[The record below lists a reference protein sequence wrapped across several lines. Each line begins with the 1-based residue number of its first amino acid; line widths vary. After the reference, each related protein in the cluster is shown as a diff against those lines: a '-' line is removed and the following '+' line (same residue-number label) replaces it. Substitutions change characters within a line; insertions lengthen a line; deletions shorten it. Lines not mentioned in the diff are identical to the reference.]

1 MQNMSSRDNVNKI
14 FTKYNSSSLQT
25 CPSNHLTSL
34 KGDIKYFIDMR
45 GSEKYQVQFCWWS
58 EWIRE
63 IRLFDGTLH
72 NIFLCRI
79 LSDAYLQTYTVAF
92 SLSASPLCF
101 VLGVSSWSNLLDGPW
116 RILFTF
122 DKHKSIHYI
131 TSRISYSL

>member
-1 MQNMSSRDNVNKI
+1 MQNMSKRDNVNKI
-14 FTKYNSSSLQT
+14 FTKYNGSSLQT
-25 CPSNHLTSL
+25 CPSNHVTSL

-45 GSEKYQVQFCWWS
+45 GCEKCQFIDNQCASEKKDFPIIQY
-58 EWIRE
+58 I
-63 IRLFDGTLH
+63 
-72 NIFLCRI
+72 IFFACRI

-131 TSRISYSL
+131 TSHVSYSL